1 MPFNSGRLEALHDPA
16 RTTPPNVDRPRESGE
31 SRPPAHWRLG
41 GRDARTYGA
50 RMMKP
55 ALQGSVGV
63 SCLLFLATFASA
75 AAAPRALPPGE
86 PPRDSRFQPLK
97 DLDGYFPFTP
107 PASKEAWERRAA
119 LVRRRILVSQGLWPL
134 PTKTPLNAVIHG
146 RIERDE
152 YTVEKVYF
160 ESAPGFFVTGNLYRP
175 RHVAGRVPGV
185 LFAHGH
191 WQDARLALASE
202 DELRAEIA
210 TGQEHFEQGGRSRFQ
225 SMCVQLARMG
235 CVVWQWDMLGN
246 ADAQQLSAALIH
258 GFAKQRPEMATA
270 QDWGLFSP
278 QAELHLQSAMGLQT
292 WNSIRSLDFLL
303 SLPEV
308 DPARVAMT
316 GASGGGTQTMILAA
330 IDERVKLSFPAV
342 MVSTA
347 MQGGCTCENACLLRV
362 DTGNVEFA
370 ALFAP
375 RPQGLTTAN
384 DWTREMATKGFPEL
398 KQLYTLLGAPDNV
411 LLHRGEHFP
420 HNYNAVS
427 RSAFYTWLNRHFR
440 LGCKAPVVERDY
452 APLGREQLTVWN
464 DQHPA
469 PPGGPEF
476 ERRLL
481 RLWHEDSQEQ
491 LREAAESAAGRR
503 QILAPAVE
511 ILVGR
516 TLADA
521 GDVVFNMTRTTSTS
535 GAPWSFL
542 SGLVINQ
549 THDERPVITLITPTN
564 RTGRTAL
571 WLTRDGK
578 AGLFGA
584 DGQPLPAVQ
593 QLLRAGW
600 TVCGADLFLQGEF
613 LTNGVPV
620 TVTRRVKN
628 PREAAAYTF
637 GYNHTLFAQRVHDVL
652 TVLTFLGK
660 GEKPDRIGA
669 VALDAETGPIL
680 AAALAVSGGVV
691 KDAAIDTGGFRFA
704 DVTAIHSPAFLPGGA
719 KYLDVPGLLAAAP
732 SGNLLLAD
740 RAEGWQQVERAYGD
754 TPGTTLTRLDAEPG
768 QRPAQ
773 VVEWLLKLP

>member
-1 MPFNSGRLEALHDPA
+1 
-16 RTTPPNVDRPRESGE
+16 
-31 SRPPAHWRLG
+31 
-41 GRDARTYGA
+41 
-50 RMMKP
+50 MMKP
-55 ALQGSVGV
+55 ALRGLVGV
-63 SCLLFLATFASA
+63 FCPLFLAVFTSTA
-75 AAAPRALPPGE
+75 APPRALRPGE
-86 PPRDSRFQPLK
+86 LPRDSRFQPLK

-119 LVRRRILVSQGLWPL
+119 QVRRRILVSQGLWPL
-134 PTKTPLNAVIHG
+134 PTKAPLNAVIHG

-175 RHVAGRVPGV
+175 RRIHGKVPGV

-202 DELRAEIA
+202 DEVREEIA
-210 TGQEHFEQGGRSRFQ
+210 TGQERFEQGGRSRFQ
-225 SMCVQLARMG
+225 AMCVQLARMG

-246 ADAQQLSAALIH
+246 SDAQQLSSQLVH

-270 QDWGLFSP
+270 EDWGLFSP

-308 DPARVAMT
+308 DPERVAMT

-330 IDERVKLSFPAV
+330 IDDRVKLSFPAV

-375 RPQGLTTAN
+375 KPQGMTTAN
-384 DWTREMATKGFPEL
+384 DWTKEMATKGFPEL
-398 KQLYTLLGAPDNV
+398 KQLYTLLGAPDRV
-411 LLHRGEHFP
+411 MLHRGEHFP

-427 RSAFYTWLNRHFR
+427 RSAFYGWLNRHFR
-440 LGCKAPVVERDY
+440 LGFKAPVIERDY

-491 LREAAESAAGRR
+491 LREAAASAAGRR
-503 QILAPAVE
+503 EILAPAIE
-511 ILVGR
+511 TLIGR
-516 TLADA
+516 TLADV
-521 GDVVFNMTRTTSTS
+521 GEVVFNMTQTTITGS
-535 GAPWSFL
+535 APWSYM

-549 THDERPVITLITPTN
+549 TRDERPVITLITPTN
-564 RTGRTAL
+564 RIGRTVL

-578 AGLFGA
+578 AGLFGE
-584 DGQPLPAVQ
+584 DGQPLPVVQ
-593 QLLRAGW
+593 QLLRAGV

-620 TVTRRVKN
+620 TETRRVKN

-652 TVLTFLGK
+652 TVLAFLGK
-660 GEKPDRIGA
+660 GDKPDRISA

-680 AAALAVSGGVV
+680 AAARAVSGGAVA
-691 KDAAIDTGGFRFA
+691 DAVIDTGGFRFA
-704 DVTAIHSPAFLPGGA
+704 EVTAIHSPAFLPGGA

-740 RAEGWQQVERAYGD
+740 RAADRGLIERAFGD
-754 TPGTTLTRLDAEPG
+754 TPGATLVWLEAEPN
-768 QRPAQ
+768 QRLARA
-773 VVEWLLKLP
+773 VEWLLKLP